1 MRKGTAE
8 RRLQILGAAIT
19 CFIKQGYHPTGMR
32 EVATQA
38 GVSLGN
44 VYNHFAG
51 KEEILATIAG
61 LEAEELAVFVS
72 QLRGE
77 GDPEL
82 RLEHFVADYTA
93 YSGLL
98 DNALLSLE
106 IVAAAAREP
115 KIAALFLGNRQELVE
130 ALAAL
135 VGELRQTADGL
146 AAREEVARLL
156 LDTIEGQAIRMVIG
170 GRKPNQAEMS
180 TLQHFALAAASG
192 GVIADEPSQ
201 RAR

>member
-8 RRLQILGAAIT
+8 RRLQILEAAVH
-19 CFIKQGYHPTGMR
+19 CFIKQGYHQTGMR
-32 EVATQA
+32 DVAAQA

-61 LEAEELAVFVS
+61 IEAEELAVFVS
-72 QLRGE
+72 QLRGK
-77 GDPEL
+77 GDPTL
-82 RLEHFVADYTA
+82 RLERFVADYAA
-93 YSGLL
+93 YSGQA

-115 KIAALFLGNRQELVE
+115 KMAALFLGNRQKLVE

-135 VGELRQTADGL
+135 VGEFRQSADGL
-146 AAREEVARLL
+146 AAQEEVARLL
-156 LDTIEGQAIRMVIG
+156 LDTIEGQAIRMVIE
-170 GRKPNQAEMS
+170 GRKPNKSEMS
-180 TLQHFALAAASG
+180 TLQHFALAAVSG
-192 GVIADEPSQ
+192 GAIAD
-201 RAR
+201 

>member
-8 RRLQILGAAIT
+8 RRLQILEAAVS
-19 CFIKQGYHPTGMR
+19 CFIKQGYHQTGMR
-32 EVATQA
+32 DVAAQA

-77 GDPEL
+77 GDPTL
-82 RLEHFVADYTA
+82 RLERFVADYAA
-93 YSGLL
+93 YSGQA

-115 KIAALFLGNRQELVE
+115 KMAALFLGNRQKLVE

-135 VGELRQTADGL
+135 VEELRQSADDL
-146 AAREEVARLL
+146 AAQEELARLV
-156 LDTIEGQAIRMVIG
+156 LDTIEGQAIRMVIE
-170 GRKPNQAEMS
+170 GRKPNKSEIS
-180 TLQHFALAAASG
+180 TLQHFALAAIG
-192 GVIADEPSQ
+192 GGAIAD
-201 RAR
+201 

>member
-32 EVATQA
+32 DVAAHA

-72 QLRGE
+72 QLRSE
-77 GDPEL
+77 GDPRF
-82 RLEHFVADYTA
+82 RLERFVADYTA
-93 YSGLL
+93 YSGQP

-115 KIAALFLGNRQELVE
+115 RIAALFLGNRQKLVE
-130 ALAAL
+130 ALAAV
-135 VGELRQTADGL
+135 VGELRQSADGL
-146 AAREEVARLL
+146 AARDEVARLL
-156 LDTIEGQAIRMVIG
+156 LDTIEGQAVRMVIE
-170 GRKPNQAEMS
+170 GRKPNKSEMS
-180 TLQHFALAAASG
+180 TLQHFVLGAVSG
-192 GVIADEPSQ
+192 GSVAD
-201 RAR
+201 